1 MARGA
6 GDVITITV
14 DIEGRAKSEAEC
26 GSQGDKGTSHADAA

>member
-14 DIEGRAKSEAEC
+14 DIE
-26 GSQGDKGTSHADAA
+26 AARKARPNAAPRR